1 MKKIND
7 DKKQQILL
15 DEIGVRIFEEQQD
28 AARHTFSPEYNQAKQ
43 KLLMSMTS
51 HTPKYSFRTL
61 LLAATLVVISISALA
76 VTLLFAP
83 SGERDAQTGVYD
95 YENHIQSYTDIDA
108 CKVIPSY
115 IPIRY
120 EQNEDGKYHYT
131 DAKGTEHGISIAVR
145 TMYDD
150 LDVRDVSSVEKLEI
164 AGMRV
169 EIITKAGS
177 KYNRIAN
184 CFIEDTG
191 HVVTVFVTEDVTDEE
206 LLAIIQGIQ
215 LEIDADTVWIS
226 AETGVDEMTG
236 DASKTSGRESPS
248 AQNVVIGEVMRS
260 ESISYTVDAIN
271 LLSVLPNDLQEDK
284 FATRTGY
291 EIYHYL
297 LADNSLKPFERPL
310 TTWDAKQAKSVTS
323 FETVDLQLVE
333 VLLTVENLKN
343 TPVADV
349 EVAPRMSYTTKALLP
364 DSAIQSDE
372 MPFYF
377 DGTDYPQNNHY
388 YFMDMQEHENRQ
400 VRLLFAVAKDRLDEA
415 YITFFGS
422 TEQPYALKVK

>member
-7 DKKQQILL
+7 DKKKQILL
-15 DEIGVRIFEEQQD
+15 DEIGARIFEEEQN
-28 AARHTFSPEYNQAKQ
+28 APKHTFSPEYNRAKQ
-43 KLLMSMTS
+43 KLLMNTKKY
-51 HTPKYSFRTL
+51 TPKYSIRTL
-61 LLAATLVVISISALA
+61 ILAATFVVISISALA
-76 VTLLFAP
+76 LSLLFSP
-83 SGERDAQTGVYD
+83 LGEREAQTGVYD
-95 YENHIQSYTDIDA
+95 YENHIQSYTDIYS

-120 EQNEDGKYHYT
+120 EQNEDEKYHYT
-131 DAKGTEHGISIAVR
+131 DAAGTEHGISIAVR

-150 LDVRDVSSVEKLEI
+150 LDVMDVSRVEELEI

-184 CFIEDTG
+184 CFFEDTG
-191 HVVTVFVTEDVTDEE
+191 HVVTVFVTEDVSNEE
-206 LLAIIQGIQ
+206 LLAIIKGIQ
-215 LEIDADTVWIS
+215 LEIDEDTVWIS
-226 AETGVDEMTG
+226 AETGVDEMMG
-236 DASKTSGRESPS
+236 DATSKVDASESPS
-248 AQNVVIGEVMRS
+248 AQHMIIGEKILF
-260 ESISYTVDAIN
+260 ESIGYTVDAIN
-271 LLSVLPNDLQEDK
+271 LLSVLPDDLQEDK

-291 EIYHYL
+291 EISPYL
-297 LADNSLKPFERPL
+297 QADNTLKPFERPL
-310 TTWDAKQAKSVTS
+310 TTWDAKQSQLITS

-333 VLLTVENLKN
+333 VVLSIENLEN
-343 TPVADV
+343 SAITDV
-349 EVAPRMSYTTKALLP
+349 EMAPRMNYAPKELLP

-415 YITFFGS
+415 
-422 TEQPYALKVK
+422 